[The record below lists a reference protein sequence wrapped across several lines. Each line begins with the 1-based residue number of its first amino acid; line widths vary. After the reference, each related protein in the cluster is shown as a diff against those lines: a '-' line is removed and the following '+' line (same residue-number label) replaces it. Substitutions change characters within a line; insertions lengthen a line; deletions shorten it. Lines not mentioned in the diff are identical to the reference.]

1 MVNLCNLLVKYSH
14 FSKVDDDV
22 FVYIDHILQ
31 NAYEIHSKQNEA
43 RSEIEYLNQQLEE
56 KRHRMVEIAERSPTK
71 ASAKKRKIRSV
82 DASLSELKENVS
94 IMEDSR
100 IFPYKSDPET
110 STAGASILEQNIIDS
125 EESFF
130 ALTQSPPRKD
140 LPAGI
145 NSSGVSEQSAQQATN
160 TCSANVSKP
169 LGNILRASRLSNE
182 SSSPDPALRMEPKST
197 GSSTPKAVSG
207 KWTSKKQNGT
217 KGTPKAEQTP
227 VTLKRFHSL
236 LEGNRLRQTK
246 LNFAD
251 PEKPPVKKTV
261 PELTT
266 NDETLMN
273 DFVIPTPPSA
283 SNRSKFLRSLR
294 MKKQSTLIE
303 GAADRDRSVQKS
315 CTMVN
320 ENKAKSDNPQTAND
334 DDYDIDQTF
343 CPGAEIKKEPLT
355 QPKPPQPQPHPMDK
369 REDIAIQT
377 TDDPYADEDSPGVII
392 VPPKEETII
401 SIAESQPPGNGL
413 CRGTLHDVR
422 AKWKDAD
429 AFGQSII
436 TAKIKRDKKG
446 ILPTL
451 GATVQPQ
458 YATFGRTPQG
468 LCSECSKLYHFHTSC
483 GVSDDMALSKLPR
496 GCRSCRLAQLHSTP
510 PGFWDPDFI
519 PTQK

>member
-22 FVYIDHILQ
+22 FVYIDRILE
-31 NAYEIHSKQNEA
+31 NAYEIHNKQHKA
-43 RSEIEYLNQQLEE
+43 KIEIDYLNKQLEE
-56 KRHRMVEIAERSPTK
+56 KRHRTAEIAERSPSK
-71 ASAKKRKIRSV
+71 ALAKKRKVRSV
-82 DASLSELKENVS
+82 DASYSELKENISVL
-94 IMEDSR
+94 EDSR
-100 IFPYKSDPET
+100 IIAYKSDPET
-110 STAGASILEQNIIDS
+110 STTAASILEQNIIDS

-140 LPAGI
+140 LPECLNTSA
-145 NSSGVSEQSAQQATN
+145 SEQTAQQAMN
-160 TCSANVSKP
+160 TCSTNVSKP

-182 SSSPDPALRMEPKST
+182 FPSPDPALRMEQKST
-197 GSSTPKAVSG
+197 GSSTPKGASG
-207 KWTSKKQNGT
+207 KWTSKKQNVT
-217 KGTPKAEQTP
+217 KGTPKTEQTP

-246 LNFAD
+246 LYFAD
-251 PEKPPVKKTV
+251 PEKPSVKKTV
-261 PELTT
+261 AELSTS
-266 NDETLMN
+266 DETLMN

-303 GAADRDRSVQKS
+303 GAAGQDRPVQRSN
-315 CTMVN
+315 TMVN
-320 ENKAKSDNPQTAND
+320 ESKMKGGNPQTAND

-343 CPGAEIKKEPLT
+343 CSGAEIKKEPMT
-355 QPKPPQPQPHPMDK
+355 QPKSAKLKHPMAK
-369 REDIAIQT
+369 REDIAIQS
-377 TDDPYADEDSPGVII
+377 TDINYVDEDSPGVVI

-401 SIAESQPPGNGL
+401 SIAESQPPENGL
-413 CRGTLHDVR
+413 FMGTLHDVR

-446 ILPTL
+446 MLPTL

-458 YATFGRTPQG
+458 CATFGRIPQG

-483 GVSDDMALSKLPR
+483 GVSDDTARSKLPR

-510 PGFWDPDFI
+510 PGFWDPDFL